1 MIHCSANSSTCS
13 GSKIVIEWSGT
24 IVTVFNNAIFG
35 WDRFGVWFKSVI
47 IRGSIRGCRDGQKDE
62 SGNHFHIRYFSDIRS
77 HLNVLKYD
85 DDRKNPTVYIRSDRT
100 YSLRPHDVHHQYYSA
115 VYYTTRKELENIIK
129 VQEKNISMGWY
140 SNANHQ
146 KYREADGLGRWP
158 YFSEKRHI
166 WLHLTLIAP

>member
-13 GSKIVIEWSGT
+13 ASKIVIEWSGT

-35 WDRFGVWFKSVI
+35 WDWYGVWLKSVI
-47 IRGSIRGCRDGQKDE
+47 ISGRIHGWRDGQKGQSE
-62 SGNHFHIRYFSDIRS
+62 NQFHIRYFSDIRS
-77 HLNVLKYD
+77 HLNVLEYD

-100 YSLRPHDVHHQYYSA
+100 YSLRPHDVNALYESTQ
-115 VYYTTRKELENIIK
+115 LEN
-129 VQEKNISMGWY
+129 N

-158 YFSEKRHI
+158 SFSEKRHI